1 MTDIRATANA
11 ADGKPAMLGNFLAP
25 LYLWVA
31 GQQGPRALMLAAGL
45 GAFANL
51 SFPPVFFWPAMAVA
65 LTGLVWL
72 LDSAKLAPR
81 PARAAFWRVA
91 AFGYAYFLVGMH
103 WIAAAF
109 LVDPGAHLIFIW
121 MPLVALPGGLALLL
135 AAVMNVGFR
144 FWCAGPARLIIFSV
158 SFMFGEWLRGSLFGI
173 GGLPWNLPG
182 MVWTP
187 GGAVSQSAAIWGIY
201 GLSAL
206 TVVALASPATLADAR
221 ARGTTGS
228 RAAPIIVAAIVFGAI
243 WGWGAQRLSTVPM
256 DAQAQKSG
264 PMVRL
269 IEAGVPQVQKFRPG
283 VRERTV
289 LRYNELSGPDTP
301 DTPSIVVWP
310 EGALPFLIFEQPEV
324 LDLVAETIGGRRL
337 IIGTARR
344 ENPDTDNE
352 RAYNSL
358 AVISGDASTRGA
370 LVYYDKHM
378 LVPFGEFTP
387 FADVLV
393 RLGLPRSLQQLA
405 PGGFTPGPMPSSI
418 RVVGMPQ
425 FGPLICYEGIFP
437 GLSPTGLD
445 RPQWLV
451 NISNDSWFGSL
462 SGPHQHASQARY
474 RSIEEG
480 LPMARVA
487 AGGLTGMI
495 DAYGRWTARGHKPD
509 ASFGPDP
516 EGWQA
521 SVVDAAIPPA
531 AAPTPYSRWRDG
543 MFWLILLGLNLGL
556 LALPRR

>member
-1 MTDIRATANA
+1 MTDIRTTADA
-11 ADGKPAMLGNFLAP
+11 ADGKPAMMGNFLAP

-51 SFPPVFFWPAMAVA
+51 SFPPVYFWPAMAVA

-91 AFGYAYFLVGMH
+91 AFGYAYYLVGMH
-103 WIAAAF
+103 WIASAF
-109 LVDPGAHLIFIW
+109 LVDPSAYLVFIW

-158 SFMFGEWLRGSLFGI
+158 AFMFGEWFRSSLFGI

-187 GGAVSQSAAIWGIY
+187 GGAVSQSASIWGIY

-228 RAAPIIVAAIVFGAI
+228 RAAPIIVSAIVFGAI
-243 WGWGAQRLSTVPM
+243 WGWGAQRLATIPKAE
-256 DAQAQKSG
+256 DG

-269 IEAGVPQVQKFRPG
+269 VEAGVPMGKKYESPETRVK
-283 VRERTV
+283 TV
-289 LRYNELSGPDTP
+289 LRFIELTGPDKPGTP
-301 DTPSIVVWP
+301 PIVIWP
-310 EGALPFLIFEQPEV
+310 EGALPLVLFEEPNA
-324 LDLVAETIGGRRL
+324 LDLVSENIGARRL
-337 IIGTARR
+337 IVGTARR
-344 ENPDTDNE
+344 EKPNTDDE
-352 RAYNSL
+352 VWYNSL
-358 AVISGDASTRGA
+358 AVMSGDASERGPIT
-370 LVYYDKHM
+370 VYDKHM
-378 LVPFGEFTP
+378 LVPFGEFMP
-387 FADVLV
+387 FADVLTKI
-393 RLGLPRSLQQLA
+393 GLPRSLQRLA
-405 PGGFTPGPMPSSI
+405 PGGFTPGPMPFSV
-418 RVVGMPQ
+418 RVVGMPE
-425 FGPLICYEGIFP
+425 FGPLICYEDIFP
-437 GLSPTGLD
+437 GLSPTGFD
-445 RPQWLV
+445 RPRWLV
-451 NISNDSWFGSL
+451 NISNDGWFGQL
-462 SGPHQHASQARY
+462 TGPHQHAAQARY

-487 AGGLTGMI
+487 SGGLTGMI

-516 EGWQA
+516 EGWKA
-521 SVVDAAIPPA
+521 SVVDAAIPPIA
-531 AAPTPYSRWRDG
+531 DHTPYSRWRDG